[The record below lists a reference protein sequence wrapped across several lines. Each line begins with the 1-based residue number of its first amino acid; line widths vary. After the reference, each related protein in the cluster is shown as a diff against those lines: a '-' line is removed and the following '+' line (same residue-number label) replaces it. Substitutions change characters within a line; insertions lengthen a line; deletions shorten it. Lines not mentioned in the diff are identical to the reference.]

1 MRERQSK
8 KPADRENGSEK
19 KTETNFIDKNKR
31 KNVKVEIMVRRKIE
45 KPCPIRK
52 ELKRVQRMEQEKV
65 SFLELLNF

>member
-31 KNVKVEIMVRRKIE
+31 K
-45 KPCPIRK
+45 
-52 ELKRVQRMEQEKV
+52 KRQSRDYGQKK
-65 SFLELLNF
+65 N